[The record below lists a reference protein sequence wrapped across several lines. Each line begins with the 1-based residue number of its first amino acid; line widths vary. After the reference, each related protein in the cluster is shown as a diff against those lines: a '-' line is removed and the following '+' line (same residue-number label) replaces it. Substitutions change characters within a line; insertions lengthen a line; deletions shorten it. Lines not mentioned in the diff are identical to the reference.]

1 VVNLR
6 KKKKAE
12 RLDNYSH
19 FDVHKWSDYPQV
31 KTVTDKLYNILQKKK
46 LVGGNTSIEKKH
58 LRVLL
63 LDLFANW
70 TEDSKKYTAI
80 YKGSNHY
87 KQSIYNALHISR
99 KIVKLVNI
107 LKKEGYLREV
117 VGYQDQ
123 IPERS
128 RKTRIR
134 ANKKL
139 IDLLIKCHLEPH
151 MIDQAP
157 TRVNIVLRGEKL
169 IVKGKGKKVKKT
181 GEEIDYTQDKQ
192 YKKLLPTINKLRQ
205 DMCAYNNLIRRT
217 FIAIPYFPKKGIQ
230 TRNNKRRIRINHSNN
245 FIRRIFNDGS
255 FKKGGRYYGG
265 WWTRLPSLWRKRIC
279 INDHK
284 VVEVDYSG
292 IHIVILYALKDIDY
306 WKTVDKDPY
315 DISGIEHSET
325 MRKLMKVILLSS
337 INAVN
342 KGKAKKAILYEINIE
357 QKEEFYDWYK
367 NSNIDID
374 KIMDSFVKFHEP
386 IKDMFFSNM
395 GIELQYVDSRMAEI
409 IINYF
414 TKKEIPVLCVFDSFI
429 IELKHKSE
437 LIEKMH
443 EAFREIMREF
453 YRGKDYIASQI
464 KIEEKDRMDEKKRRI
479 ELKLDRGAKD
489 RSTVIELMKGIDLE
503 RRSKVYYP
511 KVRLKVIAERI
522 SKEEDKYNKLLKKD
536 DKEFMMSKRIYK
548 ERVWNRNYYYF

>member
-1 VVNLR
+1 VVSLR

-31 KTVTDKLYNILQKKK
+31 KTVTDKLYNILKKKK
-46 LVGGNTSIEKKH
+46 LVDGNTRIEKRH

-63 LDLFANW
+63 LDLYAKW
-70 TEDSKKYTAI
+70 MEDPKKYSAV
-80 YKGSNHY
+80 YKGSNYY
-87 KQSIYNALHISR
+87 KQNIYNALHISR
-99 KIVKLVNI
+99 KTVKLVNI
-107 LKKEGYLREV
+107 LKKEGYLKQV
-117 VGYQDQ
+117 IGYPDK

-128 RKTRIR
+128 KKTRIR

-169 IVKGKGKKVKKT
+169 IVKGKKVKKM

-217 FIAIPYFPKKGIQ
+217 FIAIPHFPKKGIQ
-230 TRNNKRRIRINHSNN
+230 TRNQKRRIRINHSKN

-255 FKKGGRYYGG
+255 FKRGGRYYGG
-265 WWTRLPSLWRKRIC
+265 WWTRLPSSWRKRIR

-292 IHIVILYALKDIDY
+292 IHIVMLYALKGIDY
-306 WKTVDKDPY
+306 WQTVNKDPY

-337 INAVN
+337 VNAAN
-342 KGKAKKAILYEINIE
+342 RDKARKAILYEINIE
-357 QKEEFYDWYK
+357 QKKEFYDWYK
-367 NSNIDID
+367 NSNIDIN

-395 GIELQYVDSRMAEI
+395 GIELQYADSRMAEI

-414 TKKEIPVLCVFDSFI
+414 TKKEIPVLCVYDSFI
-429 IELKHKSE
+429 SELRHRSE
-437 LIEKMH
+437 LIERMH
-443 EAFREIMREF
+443 EAFREIMGEF
-453 YRGKDYIASQI
+453 YRGKDNITSQI
-464 KIEEKDRMDEKKRRI
+464 KIEEKDKIDEKKRRI
-479 ELKLDRGAKD
+479 ELNLDRGAKD
-489 RSTVIELMKGIDLE
+489 STKVIELLKGMDLEKRSRIYEPRLKLKVDFEGID
-503 RRSKVYYP
+503 KG
-511 KVRLKVIAERI
+511 
-522 SKEEDKYNKLLKKD
+522 EDEYNRLLKKD
-536 DKEFMMSKRIYK
+536 DKEFIMNKRIYK
-548 ERVWNRNYYYF
+548 ERVWDRNYYYYL